1 MQIIFKDTG
10 KIRIDKWL
18 AYKFPE
24 HSREFFN
31 NNIKKG
37 MILIN
42 NQLVKSAEK
51 LNIDDIIDINDL
63 IFTSPID
70 SLRPNKKIKLKIVFE
85 NNDFAIIDKPAGLL
99 VQPLNF
105 EATDTL
111 ANALINQW
119 PKIKNVGEDPLRP
132 GIVHRLDK
140 DTSGLM
146 IIPKTNTAFKSF
158 KLKFQN
164 HTCQKVYTAL
174 IYGHLKYKKGVINQS
189 IARSKNK
196 FNRRKITLNPDDG
209 KEAIT
214 EYEVV
219 KEYSQATLV
228 KVIPKTGRTHQIR
241 VHFAA
246 MSNFV
251 IGDMEYGSKKINDQ
265 YRLERQFLHAG
276 ELSFVYKKNKY
287 HFISKLPSD
296 LRKILTMIGG
306 LTN

>member
-1 MQIIFKDTG
+1 MQIVFNDTG
-10 KIRIDKWL
+10 KIRLDKWL

-37 MILIN
+37 MILLN
-42 NQLVKSAEK
+42 NQIVKSAEK
-51 LNIDDIIDINDL
+51 LNINDIIYINDL
-63 IFTSPID
+63 ILNPTKINLP
-70 SLRPNKKIKLKIVFE
+70 PNKKIKLKIVFE
-85 NNDFAIIDKPAGLL
+85 NDDFAIIDKPAGLL
-99 VQPLNF
+99 VHPLNA
-105 EATDTL
+105 EDTDTL
-111 ANALINQW
+111 ANALINKW

-146 IIPKTNTAFKSF
+146 IVPKTNSAFKSF

-174 IYGHLKYKKGVINQS
+174 VYSHLKSKKGIINSS
-189 IARSKNK
+189 IAYSKNK
-196 FNRRKITLNPDDG
+196 FNRRKVALNPNDG

-219 KEYSQATLV
+219 KEFKNATLI
-228 KVIPKTGRTHQIR
+228 KARPKTGRTHQIR
-241 VHFAA
+241 VHFASI
-246 MSNFV
+246 SNFV
-251 IGDMEYGSKKINDQ
+251 IGDREYGSSKINTRYGLD
-265 YRLERQFLHAG
+265 RQFLHAG
-276 ELSFVYKKNKY
+276 ELSFTYKRVKY
-287 HFISKLPSD
+287 HFVSKLPSD
-296 LRKILTMIGG
+296 LQKILSNAAW